1 MFREIRTGASGGSQ
15 WPSKGLCDSLANI
28 CRERRGPFRHLGG
41 GGRLMPSGSDAATT
55 IRLATP
61 SAVLGGF
68 RGLVPSEATPPRRVG
83 LSHRWRNSTCRMCIS
98 MHTRASP
105 TPASSSWATSRAVCA
120 AVARHQTTQ
129 RSQSGRTSML
139 RASFRRARKWDL
151 VHVAVDTLC
160 PEVGYP

>member
-1 MFREIRTGASGGSQ
+1 MAFKKGCATASRISAASAVARSDT
-15 WPSKGLCDSLANI
+15 WVAEADW
-28 CRERRGPFRHLGG
+28 
-41 GGRLMPSGSDAATT
+41 MPSGSDAATT

-83 LSHRWRNSTCRMCIS
+83 AFTSLEEQYLSDVYQYAHPSVTDSRLVELGYLTCRVRCGG
-98 MHTRASP
+98 
-105 TPASSSWATSRAVCA
+105 SSSDDAKVAVWTNLNA
-120 AVARHQTTQ
+120 AGVVSSSAEMG
-129 RSQSGRTSML
+129 S
-139 RASFRRARKWDL
+139 L